1 MKRPLLMI
9 VLIAFVLVTGGAMAV
24 MNDACKSKSGVG
36 RRPAPSCAQLAPGGF
51 VR

>member
-24 MNDACKSKSGVG
+24 MNGACKSTQHPWCAPM
-36 RRPAPSCAQLAPGGF
+36 PAARHQTA
-51 VR
+51 RN

>member
-24 MNDACKSKSGVG
+24 MKDACKSSQH
-36 RRPAPSCAQLAPGGF
+36 PWCAPMPTA
-51 VR
+51 RN